1 MAKLV
6 SRLRVI
12 ADGAD
17 DAVALALHDTAAF
30 ILTLIRVYV
39 PVKTGWLRDSY
50 KKESVNL
57 LHILVGTMVNYSIFQ
72 EYGTSRMSA
81 RPHVTP
87 AFVQA
92 EPYFRQQFENRVN
105 DLG

>member
-1 MAKLV
+1 MARLV

-50 KKESVNL
+50 KKDSLGL

-92 EPYFRQQFENRVN
+92 EPYFRQQFERRVD